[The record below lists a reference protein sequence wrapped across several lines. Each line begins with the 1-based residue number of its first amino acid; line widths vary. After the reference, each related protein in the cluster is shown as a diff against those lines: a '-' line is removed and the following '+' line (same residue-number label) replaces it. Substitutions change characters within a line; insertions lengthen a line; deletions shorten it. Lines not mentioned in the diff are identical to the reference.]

1 MENNFI
7 IENLMPDLTTY
18 KKLILDHI
26 SHLTKNQKKV
36 AQFLL
41 DYPEEIAFSSIDVIA
56 DKLSIGKAT
65 IVRLAQ
71 ALGYKGFLELK
82 TELSNKLRNDL
93 SLTQKFKDTIES
105 KPLKSELLARLAE
118 NEIENIQ
125 STLQTID
132 RKAFD
137 KAVLILFNATRIYT
151 MGLGISSFLS
161 LLSAYL
167 LNRITMKASAFTHG
181 SISFHEQIVSVHAD
195 DCILAISLPP
205 YSIATIEAAE
215 FAQSKKIKIIS
226 ITDKLIAPIA
236 QFSDVIFTVK
246 THNIVFINTVSAVLV
261 IIYALA
267 TGVGLRDRTK
277 SLEVLSLFE
286 NAKTEFGF
294 DVRTEFFK

>member
-1 MENNFI
+1 
-7 IENLMPDLTTY
+7 MPDLTVY

-56 DKLSIGKAT
+56 ERLSVGKAT

-71 ALGYKGFLELK
+71 ALGYTGFLELK

-93 SLTQKFKDTIES
+93 SLTQKFKDTIDS
-105 KPLKSELLARLAE
+105 KPLKTDYLSKLAD

-125 STLQTID
+125 NTLQTID

-137 KAVLILFNATRIYT
+137 KAVKILFAAPRIYT

-161 LLSAYL
+161 QLAAYF
-167 LNRITMKASAFTHG
+167 LNRITMKASAFSHG
-181 SISFHEQIVSVHAD
+181 SISFHEQVISVNPGDCIVS
-195 DCILAISLPP
+195 ISLPP
-205 YSIATIEAAE
+205 YSVATIEAAE
-215 FAQSKKIKIIS
+215 SSQSKGIKVIS
-226 ITDKLIAPIA
+226 ITDKLVAPIA
-236 QFSDVIFTVK
+236 QFSDVVFTAK
-246 THNIVFINTVSAVLV
+246 THNIVFINTVSSVLL

-267 TGVGLRDRTK
+267 TGVGLSDRTK